1 MPLSPIAKRVIPA
14 DYQALVEAGYLTN
27 DLQTTEAGRLALMQ
41 LTFVEFEAEIVAK
54 AKAKIEED
62 KAAEAKKSA

>member
-41 LTFVEFEAEIVAK
+41 LTFVEFETELVAK

-62 KAAEAKKSA
+62 KAEAEKNA